1 MELDPRFGKFA
12 LGQLHLRYD
21 EDLDLSIDTQEV
33 SVDLLTREN
42 FPEEYQAMY
51 TDIRDETA

>member
-12 LGQLHLRYD
+12 LGQVHLRYD
-21 EDLDLSIDTQEV
+21 ENLKLSIDTEEV

-51 TDIRDETA
+51 TDIEDETA